1 METHIKVLG
10 ILNIIL
16 GAFGLVVALG
26 LLLMFGGIVGIVST
40 TGDPDAE
47 IAVPILGA
55 IGGLI
60 FVIVLVVSVPVIIAG
75 WGILNY
81 REWGRILGIVVA
93 VIELVN
99 VPIGTAIGIYG
110 LWVLLNSQTVEL
122 FRARRYAP

>member
-26 LLLMFGGIVGIVST
+26 LLLMFGGIAGIVST

-60 FVIVLVVSVPVIIAG
+60 FVIVLVVSVLVIIAG

>member
-16 GAFGLVVALG
+16 GTLGLVAALG
-26 LLLMFGGIVGIVST
+26 LLLMFGGIASIVST

-60 FVIVLVVSVPVIIAG
+60 FVIVLVVSVPVIVAG
-75 WGILNY
+75 WAIMNY

-99 VPIGTAIGIYG
+99 VPIGTVIGIYA